1 MRRIKVHFAIT
12 DGWDCTYRGSNK
24 YLPFKEA
31 DVVEVEEDFGKVLSS
46 YVKILPAKKI
56 GVNYRFLKHHS
67 WFFTFSLAN

>member
-24 YLPFKEA
+24 YLLFKEA

-46 YVKILPAKKI
+46 L
-56 GVNYRFLKHHS
+56 
-67 WFFTFSLAN
+67 